1 MKKLSLY
8 VFLVLMFCN
17 IGFADELDDL
27 KTLADSGDAVAQND
41 LGHLYL
47 FGNRELGV
55 SIDLDKGIEYLNKA
69 AEQNQVNAMT
79 TIGWSYFLGGNGAEQ
94 NNEEAIYWNK
104 KASKLGFTIAS
115 YNMGFF
121 YYSGLAGVKQDLLQ
135 AKKYWLLSASQWI
148 DSPNHGGA
156 TSQELLD
163 EINDFNNNIL
173 HDINILHNIILYN
186 YYKLII
192 SIFK

>member
-17 IGFADELDDL
+17 ISNANSYLSDL
-27 KTLADSGDAVAQND
+27 KRRADAGDAVAQNN

-47 FGNRELGV
+47 YGNQEYNV
-55 SIDLDKGIEYLNKA
+55 SVDLDKGIEYLNMA
-69 AEQNQVNAMT
+69 AEQDQVNAMT
-79 TIGWSYFLGGNGAEQ
+79 TIGWNYFLGDKGAEQ

-104 KASKLGFTIAS
+104 RASDLGFSIAT

-121 YYSGLAGVKQDLLQ
+121 YYSGLAGLEQDLLK

-148 DSPNHGGA
+148 DSSNHGDSTPEG
-156 TSQELLD
+156 LLE
-163 EINDFNNNIL
+163 EINSFNKNPSKEMIEL
-173 HDINILHNIILYN
+173 RDWFINLL
-186 YYKLII
+186 K
-192 SIFK
+192 SIPA

>member
-17 IGFADELDDL
+17 ISNANSYLSDL
-27 KTLADSGDAVAQND
+27 KRRADAGDAVAQNN

-47 FGNRELGV
+47 YGNQEYNV
-55 SIDLDKGIEYLNKA
+55 SVDLDKGIEYLNMA
-69 AEQNQVNAMT
+69 AEQDQVNAMT
-79 TIGWSYFLGGNGAEQ
+79 TIGWNYFLGDKGAEQ

-104 KASKLGFTIAS
+104 RASELGFSVSS

-121 YYSGLAGVKQDLLQ
+121 YYSGLAGLEQDLLK

-148 DSPNHGGA
+148 DSSNHGDSTPEG
-156 TSQELLD
+156 LLE
-163 EINDFNNNIL
+163 EINSFNKNPSKEMIEL
-173 HDINILHNIILYN
+173 RDWFINLL
-186 YYKLII
+186 K
-192 SIFK
+192 SIPA